1 MNPSLTTD
9 LFLFKRANAMKK
21 KISAIRIGGN
31 VITSRV
37 LSKVKFNIYYTVMML
52 VYLYR
57 TDIAFFMPT

>member
-21 KISAIRIGGN
+21 KISAISIGGN

>member
-21 KISAIRIGGN
+21 KISAISIGGN

-37 LSKVKFNIYYTVMML
+37 TVMML

>member
-9 LFLFKRANAMKK
+9 LFLFKRAKAMKK